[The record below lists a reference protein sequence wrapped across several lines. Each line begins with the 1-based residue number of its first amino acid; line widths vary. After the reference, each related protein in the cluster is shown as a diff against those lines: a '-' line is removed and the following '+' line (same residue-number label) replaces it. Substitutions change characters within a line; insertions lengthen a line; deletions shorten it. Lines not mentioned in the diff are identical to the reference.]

1 MVFWCLLFPP
11 KKNKNKSTWG
21 IILVKSNSFVH
32 FFEEIEDTKNPFE
45 IIWPLQISYYVHIPT
60 GKDKIFLPDMQIAG
74 IPGTLLSDGIDSA
87 FSFHVL
93 DKMDKNKLRKVET
106 EHRQS

>member
-1 MVFWCLLFPP
+1 MYTFA
-11 KKNKNKSTWG
+11 
-21 IILVKSNSFVH
+21 
-32 FFEEIEDTKNPFE
+32 
-45 IIWPLQISYYVHIPT
+45 T
-60 GKDKIFLPDMQIAG
+60 GKDEIFLPDMQIAG

-87 FSFHVL
+87 FSIHKLCYFL

>member
-1 MVFWCLLFPP
+1 
-11 KKNKNKSTWG
+11 
-21 IILVKSNSFVH
+21 
-32 FFEEIEDTKNPFE
+32 
-45 IIWPLQISYYVHIPT
+45 
-60 GKDKIFLPDMQIAG
+60 MQIAG